1 MTSCLGVEKTTTPRE
16 ITFPAIDGM
25 HQATSYVQK
34 LAWSYCQSTVDL
46 NDVIQRKTNS
56 IGSQKGSASARVEQ
70 RDFDF
75 IHIHKHNQNHT
86 QIKNG
91 GFIKN
96 YKFEGI
102 QENFWGN
109 LGQHGL
115 KTHNFEVFKN
125 KL

>member
-1 MTSCLGVEKTTTPRE
+1 MVSLIKATRL
-16 ITFPAIDGM
+16 DGM
-25 HQATSYVQK
+25 LQATSYVQK

-56 IGSQKGSASARVEQ
+56 IGSRKGSARVEQ

-75 IHIHKHNQNHT
+75 IHKHNQHHT

-109 LGQHGL
+109 LGQNGL